1 MYVADRAWGRLSFKD
16 GHLDVALT
24 VMRKTKTKTRDRVK
38 TAARVVDDAFGV
50 KGAQTAR
57 PGKLVDSALL
67 DESARRLVHDGGD
80 SDHIE
85 IRIWLR
91 LLSCTTRIENVLKSR
106 MRREFG
112 TSLARFDVL
121 AQLDRFANGL
131 TMTELSLRLLVS
143 NGAITGLVEKLV
155 ADRLVFREGHSKDK
169 RTIIVRLTA
178 KGSAIFRKM
187 ALRHEE
193 WVISLLS
200 DLSREARVELL
211 HNLMLLKRRL
221 DGVPGKSGRIDA
233 AMRELMLADEKA
245 S

>member
-1 MYVADRAWGRLSFKD
+1 M
-16 GHLDVALT
+16 DVALT
-24 VMRKTKTKTRDRVK
+24 MTRKTRTKTRERVK
-38 TAARVVDDAFGV
+38 TAARALDDASDV
-50 KGAQTAR
+50 KGVPTAR
-57 PGKLVDSALL
+57 FGKLVDSAVL
-67 DESARRLVHDGGD
+67 DEGARRLVRDGGD

-106 MRREFG
+106 LRREFG

-121 AQLDRFANGL
+121 AQLDRFADGL
-131 TMTELSLRLLVS
+131 TMTELSRRLLVS

-169 RTIIVRLTA
+169 RTVIVRLTA
-178 KGSAIFRKM
+178 KGSAFFRKM

-200 DLSREARVELL
+200 DLSREARIDLL
-211 HNLMLLKRRL
+211 HNLILLKRRL
-221 DGVPGKSGRIDA
+221 DGVPGKSGRFDA
-233 AMRELMLADEKA
+233 AMREVMLADEKA